1 MDKYVSELFVLMN
14 EAIEKFLKNNPE
26 CTYGST
32 SINAVIIFTST
43 LVNALTKG
51 EPLKE
56 KLKLLDELVEREKKW
71 IEYEHKRTN

>member
-1 MDKYVSELFVLMN
+1 MDKYVNELFVLMN

-26 CTYGST
+26 CTYSST

-56 KLKLLDELVEREKKW
+56 KLRLLDELVEREKKW